1 MTEFLQI
8 IDIPAIRIAIMASM
22 VVVYLMAAAVWLRPS
37 TQYYGQHWILGGG
50 LLVLGMLLLALRGR
64 VWDSL
69 SIVLANALIVAGAFA
84 LLCGV
89 RVFAGRPAHRSLPVV
104 AGVGASLFFLY
115 FTYIIPSAQVR
126 VIFMTS
132 IMALVCFLLTILLW
146 RNFQSGTKALQRGIA
161 GLLAMAGLYFG
172 VVAITALVSANPE
185 TQSPA
190 HTPMFLNF
198 TLVSIVVMFTFTVL
212 AQRRL
217 QQQLE
222 YDMRHD
228 FLTGALDRR
237 AFEEAGEQ
245 ELAASIRYTRPL
257 SLIFLDLDHFKRIN
271 DQYGHKA
278 GDETLKRASQD
289 LARHLRKSD
298 VFARTGGE
306 EFGILLPETNHP
318 DALSLASRILRE
330 VEKRP
335 LPVQGHEHITVSAG
349 VASVAGGTSITW
361 EAFTKAADDALYD
374 AKHNGRNC
382 VSSADTIDLDETGP
396 KTIYLQQRPA
406 T

>member
-1 MTEFLQI
+1 MTEFMPI
-8 IDIPAIRIAIMASM
+8 VDIPTIRIAALATM
-22 VVVYLMAAAVWLRPS
+22 VVVYLMALTIWLRPS
-37 TQYYGQHWILGGG
+37 TQYYGRYWALGGG
-50 LLVLGMLLLALRGR
+50 LLVLGILLLALRDR

-69 SIVLANALIVAGAFA
+69 SIVLANALIVAGAVA

-89 RVFAGRPAHRSLPVV
+89 RVFVRRSAHRLFPVA
-104 AGVGASLFFLY
+104 AGFGAGLFYLY
-115 FTYIIPSAQVR
+115 FTYIIPSVQVR
-126 VIFMTS
+126 VVFMTS
-132 IMALVCFLLTILLW
+132 FMALVCFLLATLLW
-146 RNFQSGTKALQRGIA
+146 RNFQPGVKALQRGIA

-172 VVAITALVSANPE
+172 SVAVTALVSANPE

-198 TLVSIVVMFTFTVL
+198 TLISIVVMFTLTVI

-228 FLTGALDRR
+228 FLTGALVRR
-237 AFEEAGEQ
+237 AFEEAAEQ
-245 ELAASIRYTRPL
+245 ELAASNRYTRPL

-271 DQYGHKA
+271 DQHGHKA

-306 EFGILLPETNHP
+306 EFAILLPETNLQ
-318 DALSLASRILRE
+318 DALSLANRILCE
-330 VEKRP
+330 VAKKP
-335 LPVQGHEHITVSAG
+335 LPIEGQEYLTVSAG
-349 VASVAGGTSITW
+349 VASVAGGKPTTW
-361 EAFTKAADDALYD
+361 AAFAKAADDALYN
-374 AKHNGRNC
+374 AKRNGRNC
-382 VSSADTIDLDETGP
+382 VSSAGTIDLDESSP
-396 KTIYLQQRPA
+396 QDPRFAAP
-406 T
+406 